1 MAAAVFA
8 PSASLV
14 SAPKAVVSRKNI
26 AGAAVVPRATRP
38 ALCRVSRT
46 VSASAQ
52 KQTLA
57 VPAALTVALGAALSS
72 PLAAQAAVTPSLKN
86 LINSVIAGG
95 VVLGVIVAG
104 VTAVSGFDPVT
115 RGK

>member
-1 MAAAVFA
+1 MASGVRQEGHSVLQVLDSGC
-8 PSASLV
+8 PCLGLCSVEKREQS
-14 SAPKAVVSRKNI
+14 I
-26 AGAAVVPRATRP
+26 AM
-38 ALCRVSRT
+38 
-46 VSASAQ
+46 
-52 KQTLA
+52 
-57 VPAALTVALGAALSS
+57 PAALTVALGAALSS

-115 RGK
+115 RK

>member
-1 MAAAVFA
+1 MSNSIFF
-8 PSASLV
+8 
-14 SAPKAVVSRKNI
+14 
-26 AGAAVVPRATRP
+26 
-38 ALCRVSRT
+38 LCR
-46 VSASAQ
+46 SAE

-57 VPAALTVALGAALSS
+57 VPAALTVAVGAALSS

-115 RGK
+115 RK

>member
-1 MAAAVFA
+1 MRFTTVGACVAHIMQEDDLTT
-8 PSASLV
+8 ASCC
-14 SAPKAVVSRKNI
+14 SRSPEQCMP
-26 AGAAVVPRATRP
+26 VPRSAAKKEQSI
-38 ALCRVSRT
+38 AL
-46 VSASAQ
+46 
-52 KQTLA
+52 
-57 VPAALTVALGAALSS
+57 PAAMTVALGAALSS

-115 RGK
+115 RK

>member
-1 MAAAVFA
+1 MHMLQYMEAMQTISCRAQDLQL
-8 PSASLV
+8 ASCSSSSKQCM
-14 SAPKAVVSRKNI
+14 SAPCSAERKEQTI
-26 AGAAVVPRATRP
+26 A
-38 ALCRVSRT
+38 L
-46 VSASAQ
+46 
-52 KQTLA
+52 
-57 VPAALTVALGAALSS
+57 PAAMTVALGAALSS